1 MVVLDAFVALAA
13 GFIVLTLLSLALSTL
28 VTRMVPSWSNAKG
41 PVECGPGYALVSLGS
56 AFLGSAAGGYV
67 TAWVAAANP
76 LVHVMALGP
85 RQGAPLVPARAGGHP
100 APRRAGWR
108 IGAAQGA
115 GDFVEDRLPA
125 GLDGDP
131 AATETSP
138 RKRNRSMSGRITPPE
153 TAPSICKI
161 PSLKSCDRNHP
172 LHSLLVVRFD

>member
-76 LVHVMALGP
+76 LVHVMALGLAVLALAGLSTLKSP
-85 RQGAPLVPARAGGHP
+85 GKAPLWFQLAQVAIPPLGVLAGGL
-100 APRRAGWR
+100 
-108 IGAAQGA
+108 
-115 GDFVEDRLPA
+115 VRLRVL
-125 GLDGDP
+125 GIL
-131 AATETSP
+131 
-138 RKRNRSMSGRITPPE
+138 
-153 TAPSICKI
+153 
-161 PSLKSCDRNHP
+161 
-172 LHSLLVVRFD
+172 